1 VLGRFMLSCVLTR
14 KIGESGMAALRIF
27 SYLPNLR
34 IWKATI
40 TARLCDVE
48 IEVRGA
54 APRELSKWLWDFDA
68 RPTAEVGLETL
79 ASVER
84 IGRIGFADQT
94 LYKTDAFLEAHPFGT
109 VPAAFS
115 PDGRTGIFE
124 SNSIMR
130 AVARLAGDRFP
141 VYGRNA
147 YESSRIDSF
156 LDANLVFARDGQI
169 YLLALGNGAVSSEL
183 HGRMKGASRL
193 TCPASSRRCH
203 HRVLIWLATTS
214 RWPTSA
220 LPPSFVFFTT
230 RRVGDRSST
239 RPDSRLCLMT
249 NSRKVFHDRQ
259 PTLRGFCNILHSFR
273 TLPATWTRS
282 QTRGRGVKGYAPRR
296 RRSNCRSH
304 PDQRE
309 ALDRRTSRS
318 SRTTATTTRSRN
330 GPGMAPGSSARQDA
344 LFRESEL
351 RFLFAESY
359 QRTTISEYRQVGIGT
374 GGTEPGNSASEARN
388 YYVQFG

>member
-27 SYLPNLR
+27 SYLPNPR

-183 HGRMKGASRL
+183 HGRMKGSFAAYLSGIEQAL
-193 TCPASSRRCH
+193 SSPRSY
-203 HRVLIWLATTS
+203 L
-214 RWPTSA
+214 
-220 LPPSFVFFTT
+220 
-230 RRVGDRSST
+230 VGDNVT
-239 RPDSRLCLMT
+239 LADICFTAEFCL
-249 NSRKVFHDRQ
+249 FH
-259 PTLRGFCNILHSFR
+259 NE
-273 TLPATWTRS
+273 
-282 QTRGRGVKGYAPRR
+282 KG
-296 RRSNCRSH
+296 RRSVLDAAGFTPLLDDEFPKSFPRSAAYFARLLQH
-304 PDQRE
+304 PAFVPDV
-309 ALDRRTSRS
+309 AGYLDKIANTGSRS
-318 SRTTATTTRSRN
+318 
-330 GPGMAPGSSARQDA
+330 
-344 LFRESEL
+344 
-351 RFLFAESY
+351 
-359 QRTTISEYRQVGIGT
+359 
-374 GGTEPGNSASEARN
+374 
-388 YYVQFG
+388 